1 MGKSVLYFI
10 TMDFFMRITDDKRIL
25 PMRRFPLLAAAVL
38 AACSLTA
45 CSSQQEMESIQA
57 FAMDTV
63 MVVSATGGDTEAA
76 LQEA

>member
-1 MGKSVLYFI
+1 
-10 TMDFFMRITDDKRIL
+10 
-25 PMRRFPLLAAAVL
+25 MRRFPLLAAAVL

-76 LQEA
+76 L